1 MTSYLLRSSLQPS
14 SIPTYRRAWA
24 LFYKF
29 YNSVFHL
36 PFAFLPISPSLMAL
50 FIGYMFHFHYAPSTV
65 TKYISAL
72 GYSHKLLGFPDP
84 SKVFYVSQILKGYK
98 KVGFRLDSRL
108 PITLPILDRLV
119 SIAPFLQG
127 STYQISQF
135 QAMCSLAFYA
145 FLRIGEMTVH
155 FNGNAN
161 PPLQLHQ
168 ITKLISPSG
177 ELQAF
182 KLTFGDFKHSYNSR
196 PFSVVLSRQPNS
208 TCPVLLLSKYL
219 TLRGIRPGAIF
230 VSEGGLPVSRSVFSS
245 QLLRACHLCG
255 LDPSRYKGHSFRIGA
270 ASYAADRGLSD
281 AQIRMLGRWK
291 SNAFLQYIRVPIL
304 NS

>member
-1 MTSYLLRSSLQPS
+1 MTSYLQRSSLQPS

-36 PFAFLPISPSLMAL
+36 PFTFLPISPSLMAL
-50 FIGYMFHFHYAPSTV
+50 FIAYMFNFHYSPSTV
-65 TKYISAL
+65 TTYISAL

-98 KVGFRLDSRL
+98 NVGFRLDSRL

-127 STYQISQF
+127 STYQIS
-135 QAMCSLAFYA
+135 LVFYA
-145 FLRIGEMTVH
+145 FLRIGEMTTH
-155 FNGNAN
+155 FNSTAN
-161 PPLQLHQ
+161 PPLQLYQ

-208 TCPVLLLSKYL
+208 TCPVVLLSKHL
-219 TLRGIRPGAIF
+219 TLRGVRPGAIF
-230 VSEGGLPVSRSVFSS
+230 VSEGGLPV
-245 QLLRACHLCG
+245 
-255 LDPSRYKGHSFRIGA
+255 
-270 ASYAADRGLSD
+270 
-281 AQIRMLGRWK
+281 
-291 SNAFLQYIRVPIL
+291 
-304 NS
+304 

>member
-36 PFAFLPISPSLMAL
+36 PFTFLPISPSLMAL
-50 FIGYMFHFHYAPSTV
+50 FIAYMFNFHYAPSTV
-65 TKYISAL
+65 TTYISAL

-84 SKVFYVSQILKGYK
+84 SKVFYVYQILKGYK
-98 KVGFRLDSRL
+98 KVGFHLDSRL

-119 SIAPFLQG
+119 
-127 STYQISQF
+127 
-135 QAMCSLAFYA
+135 
-145 FLRIGEMTVH
+145 RIGEMTTH
-155 FNGNAN
+155 FNSNAN
-161 PPLQLHQ
+161 PPLQLYQ

-177 ELQAF
+177 DLQAF

-208 TCPVLLLSKYL
+208 TCPVVLLSKYL
-219 TLRGIRPGAIF
+219 TLRGVRPGAIF

-270 ASYAADRGLSD
+270 ASYAADRGFSD

-291 SNAFLQYIRVPIL
+291 SNAFLRYIRVPSL
-304 NS
+304 SS

>member
-1 MTSYLLRSSLQPS
+1 
-14 SIPTYRRAWA
+14 
-24 LFYKF
+24 
-29 YNSVFHL
+29 
-36 PFAFLPISPSLMAL
+36 MAL
-50 FIGYMFHFHYAPSTV
+50 FIAYMFNFHYAPSTV
-65 TKYISAL
+65 TTYISAL

-145 FLRIGEMTVH
+145 FLRIGEMTTH
-155 FNGNAN
+155 FNSNAN
-161 PPLQLHQ
+161 PPLQLYQ

-182 KLTFGDFKHSYNSR
+182 KLTFGDFKRSHNSR

-208 TCPVLLLSKYL
+208 TCPVVLLSKYL
-219 TLRGIRPGAIF
+219 TLRGVRPGAIF

-270 ASYAADRGLSD
+270 ASYAADRGFSD

-291 SNAFLQYIRVPIL
+291 SNAFLRYIRVPSL
-304 NS
+304 SS